1 MIMDWKE
8 ENTTGGQSALVKE
21 FKFKDFIGAWAFMNS
36 VALLAEKMDHH
47 PDWTNVYN
55 QVSIRLS
62 THDAGNKITDKDRK
76 LAAQIDKL
84 GLG

>member
-1 MIMDWKE
+1 MEWKE
-8 ENTTGGQSALVKE
+8 VNTDEGGSALVKE
-21 FKFKDFIGAWAFMNS
+21 FKFRDFVNAWAFMNS

-47 PDWTNVYN
+47 PNWTNVYN
-55 QVSIRLS
+55 EVTIRLS
-62 THDAGNKITDKDRK
+62 THSEGNKITDKDRK

>member
-1 MIMDWKE
+1 MDWKE
-8 ENTTGGQSALVKE
+8 VTTNEGESALVKE
-21 FKFKDFIGAWAFMNS
+21 FKFKNFVNAWAFMNS

-47 PDWTNVYN
+47 PNWTNVYN
-55 QVSIRLS
+55 EVTIRLS
-62 THDAGNKITDKDRK
+62 THSEGNKITDKDRK